1 MGYRENLTR
10 LIEKKEQ
17 ELARLESDAAHIR
30 AYLEGL
36 NDALKAL
43 PKEVANGSVERQHV
57 LRPNSAL
64 AKAREALMRAK
75 QPLYIDDLLLAVG
88 KDIKPENR
96 ISLAGTLSSYVR
108 NGKVFTKTAPNTF
121 GLVEFADE
129 TTLTEPGGVIA
140 EY

>member
-1 MGYRENLTR
+1 MGYRENLSR

-17 ELARLESDAAHIR
+17 ELSNLEMAAAHLR
-30 AYLEGL
+30 AYIEGL

-43 PKEVANGSVERQHV
+43 PKESAGGPQERPHV

-64 AKAREALMRAK
+64 AKAREALVRAK

-88 KDIKPENR
+88 KEVTPENR
-96 ISLAGTLSSYVR
+96 VSLAGTLSSYVR
-108 NGKVFTKTAPNTF
+108 GGKVFTKTAPNTF

-129 TTLTEPGGVIA
+129 LTLTEAGGVLIDS
-140 EY
+140 